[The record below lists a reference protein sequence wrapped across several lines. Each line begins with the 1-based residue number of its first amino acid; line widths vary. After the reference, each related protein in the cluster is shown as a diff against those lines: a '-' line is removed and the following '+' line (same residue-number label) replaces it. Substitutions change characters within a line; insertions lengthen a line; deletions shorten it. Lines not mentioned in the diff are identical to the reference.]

1 MPSNFFED
9 LYNDASG
16 TDVTTRAASGC
27 GAPTLVSGGGTV
39 QTATFNTRQAAFF
52 GDDAIRLLR
61 YPCTPPGSGDYELQ
75 AEWEVDGPAG
85 GNWRLEGRIRRGATT
100 WVYFLIHNI
109 GSIDLVENGGVSTT
123 GSHSLGTGTLN
134 SMRVVGS
141 GSTVQLYI
149 GATLAAT
156 LSGVSTL
163 GAGDIEIGGRS
174 VYINRVTGVDPAG
187 GAGTPPGIAA
197 ETDAAL
203 ALSGKQIR
211 ALGLATET
219 DAALALTGTALAGLP
234 FNTSAYEF
242 GQRTGLDIEDFSLY
256 ASTSLNVSVF
266 ADADVLLASRL
277 FAYTESTGSDG
288 RLTRKTHASLVA
300 GTTYIFVAV
309 TTGGALVAAGRITA
323 T

>member
-1 MPSNFFED
+1 MQAFALPLAIYILRNPTTSATHTFNVAGAAI
-9 LYNDASG
+9 YASIQVEAYAG
-16 TDVTTRAASGC
+16 ATAAS
-27 GAPTLVSGGGTV
+27 PPD
-39 QTATFNTRQAAFF
+39 QT
-52 GDDAIRLLR
+52 
-61 YPCTPPGSGDYELQ
+61 
-75 AEWEVDGPAG
+75 
-85 GNWRLEGRIRRGATT
+85 
-100 WVYFLIHNI
+100 
-109 GSIDLVENGGVSTT
+109 
-123 GSHSLGTGTLN
+123 
-134 SMRVVGS
+134 
-141 GSTVQLYI
+141 
-149 GATLAAT
+149 
-156 LSGVSTL
+156 
-163 GAGDIEIGGRS
+163 
-174 VYINRVTGVDPAG
+174 
-187 GAGTPPGIAA
+187 GAGTSDSGATSLATSSVTPSEDNEIVLAFIARNGVGSFTASGGFTVGAQTPGVAATSFAGAVARLIQTTAAAASTTFAWTPTASAASRIVSLKFVAAGTAPGIAA

-288 RLTRKTHASLVA
+288 RLTRKTHASLTA
-300 GTTYIFVAV
+300 SNWYFFVARNAD
-309 TTGGALVAAGRITA
+309 GSLSGCGRIQA